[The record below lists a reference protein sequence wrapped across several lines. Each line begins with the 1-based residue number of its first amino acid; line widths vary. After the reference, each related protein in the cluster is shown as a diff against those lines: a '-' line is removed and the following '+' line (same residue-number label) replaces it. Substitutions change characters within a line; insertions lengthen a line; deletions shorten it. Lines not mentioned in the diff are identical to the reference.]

1 MQKKPGLILILPLI
15 FSGALFCQ
23 EADYGPGYQT
33 MIVSNPAFAGSSIDG
48 TLRLSY
54 LNFYPGNNYNFHS
67 FFLSYD
73 SYFEILHGGAGFFL
87 SNDYT
92 GGIVNDLR
100 GGISYSYFLQAGRDL
115 FINAGLSASFFNR
128 GFNFGG
134 AVFPDQIDPMGGISL
149 PTSEL
154 VSNENKMV
162 FDAGTGFMFIYK
174 NLSGGFGL
182 THLAQPDLYGTG
194 SSEGR
199 LKRKYLV
206 HMMVDFDL
214 RQGSDLKIKPLAS
227 FELQGKYLY
236 TGAGAILESNN
247 LSINTLILADNNRK
261 IDIQAGFSLRSEKLG
276 LYYNYR
282 FNLRSDN
289 SVIPFSVMH
298 QTGLTFSLNYV
309 EKRNKVR
316 TINVPYM

>member
-1 MQKKPGLILILPLI
+1 
-15 FSGALFCQ
+15 
-23 EADYGPGYQT
+23 

-54 LNFYPGNNYNFHS
+54 FNFYPGNNYNFHS

-73 SYFEILHGGAGFFL
+73 SYFETLHGGAGFFL

-154 VSNENKMV
+154 VSNENKIV

-174 NLSGGFGL
+174 NLSGGFGM
-182 THLAQPDLYGTG
+182 THLTQPDLYGT
-194 SSEGR
+194 R
-199 LKRKYLV
+199 
-206 HMMVDFDL
+206 
-214 RQGSDLKIKPLAS
+214 
-227 FELQGKYLY
+227 
-236 TGAGAILESNN
+236 IL
-247 LSINTLILADNNRK
+247 TLED
-261 IDIQAGFSLRSEKLG
+261 
-276 LYYNYR
+276 
-282 FNLRSDN
+282 
-289 SVIPFSVMH
+289 
-298 QTGLTFSLNYV
+298 
-309 EKRNKVR
+309 
-316 TINVPYM
+316 